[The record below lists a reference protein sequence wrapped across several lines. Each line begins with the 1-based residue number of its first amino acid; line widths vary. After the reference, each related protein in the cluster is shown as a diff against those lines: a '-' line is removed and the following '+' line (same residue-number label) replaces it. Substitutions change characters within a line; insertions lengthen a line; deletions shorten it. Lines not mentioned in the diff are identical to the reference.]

1 MFVKLTSFN
10 LPICLTKSAF
20 LSNDIEPVLL
30 LQFSTLNDMTESK
43 IAIYFPNI
51 KIHFKLCYP
60 STSRVIRMKFG
71 WDINAVA
78 NLNISGT
85 SRLLS

>member
-10 LPICLTKSAF
+10 LPIYLINSAF

-30 LQFSTLNDMTESK
+30 LQFTTLNDMTESK

-51 KIHFKLCYP
+51 KICFKSSNDFLSTCY
-60 STSRVIRMKFG
+60 V
-71 WDINAVA
+71 
-78 NLNISGT
+78 
-85 SRLLS
+85 